1 MTAVDNRLRLIDPL
15 HPPDET
21 IGRLV
26 NAALAA
32 DPMIP
37 AEQIT
42 VTVHDGVVELSGEV
56 SRGAE
61 RISAEEAVFDL
72 PGVVDVR
79 NRIVVADVPVQV
91 EQIETTIREA
101 FMSEAT
107 AAAAGITTR
116 VEGGQVTLTGTTPTS
131 HHRQLAERAAWNVMG
146 VGEVHNEIQVGR

>member
-1 MTAVDNRLRLIDPL
+1 
-15 HPPDET
+15 
-21 IGRLV
+21 
-26 NAALAA
+26 
-32 DPMIP
+32 MIP

-61 RISAEEAVFDL
+61 RISAEEAAFDL

-116 VEGGQVTLTGTTPTS
+116 VEGVRSRSGTTHVAPPPT
-131 HHRQLAERAAWNVMG
+131 RRAGCV
-146 VGEVHNEIQVGR
+146 ECHGRRRGA